1 MTVATT
7 PHFTARGTSIIFGSM
22 IVLLVSLATSAGA
35 YTFTGC
41 KYDSG
46 SISPIQYRFYSVT
59 STYVT
64 AFQNAQAKWDQTS
77 SPGYFGENSTSLD
90 PEIPVQDGEYS
101 GSFWAQVAW
110 NCDSDGTYSGNE
122 VSYLRFD
129 TWDMRGLS
137 ASQREKVAMHELGH
151 AYGLGHVTSSYCRV
165 MEPGTD
171 KFSCNYLPDSDAV
184 NGVNALY

>member
-7 PHFTARGTSIIFGSM
+7 PHSTVRGTSIVFGSM
-22 IVLLVSLATSAGA
+22 IVLLVSLATPAGA
-35 YTFTGC
+35 YTLTGC

-46 SISPIQYRFYSVT
+46 SIDPIQYRFYSVT

-64 AFQNAQAKWDQTS
+64 AFQNAQSKWDGTS

-90 PEIPVQDGEYS
+90 PEIPVHDGAYA
-101 GSFWAQVAW
+101 GTYWAQVSW
-110 NCDSDGTYSGNE
+110 NCDGDGTYSGNE
-122 VSYLRFD
+122 VSYLQFD
-129 TWDMRGLS
+129 TSDMSGLS

-151 AYGLGHVTSSYCRV
+151 AYGLDHVTSSFCRL
-165 MEPGTD
+165 MEQGTD
-171 KFSCNYLPDSDAV
+171 KFSCSSLPDSDAV